1 MGVVSIHNYPA
12 PEGKSGQQAADG
24 LAKLLEILG
33 AVKVGNFCIECE
45 TYTSV
50 PTLGMTPA
58 RVLNV
63 FHDSDHPASCF
74 ALLDTGT
81 CLVSSSSLD
90 ALMLNMNSFYKM
102 KNASKMESRG
112 PKYQLGD
119 FTCKIGSVTMGP
131 SFRGILIE
139 VEYGPCVV
147 PFYCWDLMK
156 EFMGGFMIP
165 PRDPATYLQGK
176 MNDLFNPIDT
186 IHQYNEHFNTLR
198 RQVAS
203 SFTGSTSSSSSN
215 LNQSST
221 MHQIPLQSK

>member
-1 MGVVSIHNYPA
+1 MGVVTIHQYPA

-24 LAKLLEILG
+24 LAKLLEALG
-33 AVKVGNFCIECE
+33 ATKVGNFCVECE
-45 TYTSV
+45 SYTSV
-50 PTLGMTPA
+50 PTLGLTPS

-90 ALMLNMNSFYKM
+90 ALMLNMNNFYKM

-147 PFYCWDLMK
+147 PIYCWDLIK
-156 EFMGGFMIP
+156 EFMGGFMVP

-176 MNDLFNPIDT
+176 MNDLYNPIDT
-186 IHQYNEHFNTLR
+186 IHQYNEHFNVLR
-198 RQVAS
+198 KQVMTS
-203 SFTGSTSSSSSN
+203 GLNTSSLSNSS
-215 LNQSST
+215 
-221 MHQIPLQSK
+221 MHQIPSK

>member
-1 MGVVSIHNYPA
+1 MGVVSIHTYPA

-24 LAKLLEILG
+24 LAKLLEALG
-33 AVKVGNFCIECE
+33 AVKAGNFCVECE

-50 PTLGMTPA
+50 PTLNMTPA

-74 ALLDTGT
+74 ALLDTGA
-81 CLVSSSSLD
+81 CLVSSNSLD
-90 ALMLNMNSFYKM
+90 ALMLNLNSFYKM

-119 FTCKIGSVTMGP
+119 FSCKIGSVTMGP

-147 PFYCWDLMK
+147 PCYCWDLIK

-165 PRDPATYLQGK
+165 PRDPSTYLQGK
-176 MNDLFNPIDT
+176 MNQIYSPIDT
-186 IHQYNEHFNTLR
+186 IHQYNEHFNVLR
-198 RQVAS
+198 KQVM
-203 SFTGSTSSSSSN
+203 TSSMNTSLSQSN
-215 LNQSST
+215 I
-221 MHQIPLQSK
+221 HQIPLQSK